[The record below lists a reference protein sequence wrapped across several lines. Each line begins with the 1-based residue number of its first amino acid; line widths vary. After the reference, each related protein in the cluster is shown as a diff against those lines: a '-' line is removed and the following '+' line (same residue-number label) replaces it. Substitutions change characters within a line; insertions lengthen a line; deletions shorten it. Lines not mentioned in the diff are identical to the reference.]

1 MMPLLRSE
9 LRKVTTTKVLFFLT
23 LAVVLFTAL
32 NVCLLVYLTPSAMGA
47 ENNDQLL
54 MNPEYIDNIVGA
66 AGSSALFVL
75 ILGIVAMTGEYRHM
89 TITATLLATPKR
101 SRILIAKGLVFL
113 VIGAIIGLIG
123 FATAIV
129 LATIT
134 LSGKEHAPIDSSIAL
149 QILGGVVLGFA
160 IYAFLGVAVG
170 ALIRNQVAAVV
181 GALVWVLVLEALITV
196 FVDWIGKWLP
206 GGALDAVLQATNVS
220 GRGGSEV
227 LSVGAGAAVLV
238 GYAVLL
244 GAIASTTTMR
254 RDIT

>member
-32 NVCLLVYLTPSAMGA
+32 NVSLLVYLTPSAMGA
-47 ENNDQLL
+47 EDNDQLL

-66 AGSSALFVL
+66 AGSSSLFVL
-75 ILGIVAMTGEYRHM
+75 ILGIVAMTGEFRHM
-89 TITATLLATPKR
+89 TITSTLLITPKR
-101 SRILIAKGLVFL
+101 SRILIAKGVVFL
-113 VIGAIIGLIG
+113 ALGAVIGLIG
-123 FATAIV
+123 FATAIT
-129 LATIT
+129 LATLT
-134 LSGKEHAPIDSSIAL
+134 LSGKDHAPIDSNVAL

-227 LSVGAGAAVLV
+227 LSVGAGAAMLV

>member
-32 NVCLLVYLTPSAMGA
+32 NVFLLVYLTPSAMGA
-47 ENNDQLL
+47 ASNDQLL
-54 MNPEYIDNIVGA
+54 MNPEYIDNIIGA
-66 AGSSALFVL
+66 GGASSIFVL

-89 TITATLLATPKR
+89 TITATLLVTPKR
-101 SRILIAKGLVFL
+101 SRILIAKGAVFL
-113 VIGAIIGLIG
+113 VIGAVIGLLA
-123 FATAIV
+123 FATALA
-129 LATIT
+129 LATLT
-134 LSGKEHAPIDSSIAL
+134 LSGKDHAPIDGVVAL
-149 QILGGVVLGFA
+149 QILAGVVLGFG

-170 ALIRNQVAAVV
+170 ALVRNQVAAVV
-181 GALVWVLVLEALITV
+181 GALVWVLILEALLTV

-227 LSVGAGAAVLV
+227 LSIGAGAAVLV

-244 GAIASTTTMR
+244 GALASVTTMR

>member
-32 NVCLLVYLTPSAMGA
+32 NVSLLVYLTPSAMGA
-47 ENNDQLL
+47 EDNDQLL

-66 AGSSALFVL
+66 AGSSSLFVL
-75 ILGIVAMTGEYRHM
+75 ILGIVAMTGEFRHM
-89 TITATLLATPKR
+89 TITSTLLVTPKR
-101 SRILIAKGLVFL
+101 SRILIAKGVVFL
-113 VIGAIIGLIG
+113 ALGAVIGLIG
-123 FATAIV
+123 FATAIT
-129 LATIT
+129 LATLT
-134 LSGKEHAPIDSSIAL
+134 LSGKDHAPIDSNVAL

-227 LSVGAGAAVLV
+227 LSVGAGAAMLV

>member
-1 MMPLLRSE
+1 MMSLLRSE
-9 LRKVTTTKVLFFLT
+9 LRKVTTTKVLLFLT

-32 NVCLLVYLTPSAMGA
+32 NVFLLVYLTPSAMGA
-47 ENNDQLL
+47 ASNDQLL

-66 AGSSALFVL
+66 AGSSSLFVL
-75 ILGIVAMTGEYRHM
+75 ILGIVAMTGEFRHM
-89 TITATLLATPKR
+89 TITSTLLITPKR
-101 SRILIAKGLVFL
+101 SRILIAKGVVFL
-113 VIGAIIGLIG
+113 AIGAIIGLIG
-123 FATAIV
+123 FATAIG
-129 LATIT
+129 LATLT
-134 LSGKEHAPIDSSIAL
+134 LSGKDHAPIDSGVAL

>member
-1 MMPLLRSE
+1 MIPLLRSE

-32 NVCLLVYLTPSAMGA
+32 NVVLLVYLTPSAMGA

-54 MNPEYIDNIVGA
+54 MNSEYIDNIVGA
-66 AGSSALFVL
+66 AGSSSLFVL

-89 TITATLLATPKR
+89 TITSTLLVTPKR
-101 SRILIAKGLVFL
+101 SRVLLAKGLVFL

-123 FATAIV
+123 FAIAIV

-134 LSGKEHAPIDSSIAL
+134 LSGKDHAPIDEGVAL

-181 GALVWVLVLEALITV
+181 GALVWVLVLEALITI

>member
-9 LRKVTTTKVLFFLT
+9 LRKVTTTKVLFFLA

-32 NVCLLVYLTPSAMGA
+32 NVFLLVYLTPRAMGV
-47 ENNDQLL
+47 ENNDELL
-54 MNPEYIDNIVGA
+54 MNPDYITNIVGA
-66 AGSSALFVL
+66 AGSSSIFVL
-75 ILGIVAMTGEYRHM
+75 ILGIVAMTGEFRHM
-89 TITATLLATPKR
+89 TITSTLLVTPRR
-101 SRILIAKGLVFL
+101 SRVLISKGIIFL
-113 VIGAIIGLIG
+113 VIGAVIGLIA
-123 FATAIV
+123 FATAIA
-129 LATIT
+129 LATLT
-134 LSGKEHAPIDSSIAL
+134 LSGKAHAPIDTDIAL

-160 IYAFLGVAVG
+160 IYAFVGVAVG

-181 GALVWVLVLEALITV
+181 GALIWVLILEALLTV

-238 GYAVLL
+238 GYAVIL
-244 GAIASTTTMR
+244 GALASATTMR

>member
-1 MMPLLRSE
+1 MIPLLRSE

-32 NVCLLVYLTPSAMGA
+32 NVLLLVYLTPSAEV

-54 MNPEYIDNIVGA
+54 LNPEYVTNILGA
-66 AGSSALFVL
+66 AGSSSIFVL
-75 ILGIVAMTGEYRHM
+75 ILGIVAMTGEFRHM
-89 TITATLLATPKR
+89 TITSTLLVTPRR
-101 SRILIAKGLVFL
+101 SRVLIAKGIIFL
-113 VIGAIIGLIG
+113 AIGAVIGLIA
-123 FATAIV
+123 FTTAITLTTLT
-129 LATIT
+129 LA
-134 LSGKEHAPIDSSIAL
+134 GKPHSPIDSGIAL

-160 IYAFLGVAVG
+160 IYAFVGVAVG

-181 GALVWVLVLEALITV
+181 GALIWVLIVEALLTV

-227 LSVGAGAAVLV
+227 LSVGAGAAVLI
-238 GYAVLL
+238 GYAVIL
-244 GAIASTTTMR
+244 GALASATTMR

>member
-1 MMPLLRSE
+1 MMPLVRSE

-32 NVCLLVYLTPSAMGA
+32 NVFLLVYLTPSAMGA
-47 ENNDQLL
+47 ASNEQLL

-66 AGSSALFVL
+66 AGSSSLFVL
-75 ILGIVAMTGEYRHM
+75 ILGIVAMTGEFRHM
-89 TITATLLATPKR
+89 TITSTLLITPKR
-101 SRILIAKGLVFL
+101 SRILIAKGVVFL
-113 VIGAIIGLIG
+113 AIGAIIGLIG
-123 FATAIV
+123 FATAIG
-129 LATIT
+129 LATLT
-134 LSGKEHAPIDSSIAL
+134 LSSKDHAPIDSGVAL

-170 ALIRNQVAAVV
+170 ALVRNQVAAVV